1 MEGHNVVNA
10 NNAHYH
16 STASMITHE
25 STFGR
30 HIYALE
36 K

>member
-16 STASMITHE
+16 SMASIITYD
-25 STFGR
+25 STFSR
-30 HIYALE
+30 HVYAL
-36 K
+36 KK